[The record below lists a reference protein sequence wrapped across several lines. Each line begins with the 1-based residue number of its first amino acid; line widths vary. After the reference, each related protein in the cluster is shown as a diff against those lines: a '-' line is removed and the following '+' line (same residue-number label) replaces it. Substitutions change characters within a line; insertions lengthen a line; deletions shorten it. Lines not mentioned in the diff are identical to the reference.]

1 MELETCYVKSNNFET
16 LLKDLLL
23 VKQYRVEI
31 WKKNSKTYEWTLHN
45 HGSPG
50 NLGQFEDI
58 LYSSDDN
65 QSTDPVSDPGLI
77 SIQIIYEDNINV
89 CS

>member
-1 MELETCYVKSNNFET
+1 M
-16 LLKDLLL
+16 

-31 WKKNSKTYEWTLHN
+31 WKKNSKTFEWTLNN

-58 LYSSDDN
+58 LYSNDDN
-65 QSTDPVSDPGLI
+65 QASDPVCDPGLI
-77 SIQIIYEDNINV
+77 SIQITTEDNINV
-89 CS
+89 KSLPTEFFDS